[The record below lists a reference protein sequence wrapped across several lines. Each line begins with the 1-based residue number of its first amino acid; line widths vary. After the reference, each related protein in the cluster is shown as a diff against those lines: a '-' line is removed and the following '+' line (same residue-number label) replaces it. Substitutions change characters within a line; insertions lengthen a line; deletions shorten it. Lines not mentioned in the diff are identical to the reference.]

1 LEVQRERDS
10 LIIVIGD
17 DGRGIDRSAITR
29 HLMER
34 GSMTDEQI
42 AGMSEE
48 EFLSTILS
56 PEFSSES
63 EITDMSGRGIGMS
76 VVAQAI
82 EYLGGSMTIR
92 SEPSKG
98 TVFTIRLPLSLSVIH
113 AVTFGI
119 GTYTLSIPTSNVES
133 VGRREHASPEDSDSS
148 YDLRGLLGV
157 NGGGEVFYTLKLR
170 HLAAKSSTNK
180 RDGDVELVVD
190 RILGNRPLVVMP
202 VGELLAK
209 ARLFAGVGIMEN
221 GDISML
227 LDLEH
232 FPEV

>member
-1 LEVQRERDS
+1 
-10 LIIVIGD
+10 
-17 DGRGIDRSAITR
+17 
-29 HLMER
+29 MER

-42 AGMSEE
+42 ARMSEE

-63 EITDMSGRGIGMS
+63 ETTDMSGRGIGMS

-98 TVFTIRLPLSLSVIH
+98 TTFTIRLPLSLSVIH
-113 AVTFGI
+113 AVTFEV
-119 GTYTLSIPTSNVES
+119 GTYTFSIPTSNVES
-133 VGRREHASPEDSDSS
+133 IGRREHASPEDSASS
-148 YDLRGLLGV
+148 YGLRGLLSV
-157 NGGGEVFYTLKLR
+157 NSGGEVLYTLKLR
-170 HLAAKSSTNK
+170 HLAEKNGQNR
-180 RDGDVELVVD
+180 RDGDIKLAVD
-190 RILGNRPLVVMP
+190 RIIGNMPLVVMP

-209 ARLFAGVGIMEN
+209 ARVFSGVGIMEN

-232 FPEV
+232 FPELYTDKRKKCRR